1 MSAQSDAAGQ
11 GVTASMGDVVD
22 DVASSQPMGWVA
34 RLGLTARALVYL
46 VIGFLGLSLAAGNRA
61 ELDQK
66 GALREL
72 LERPFGV
79 VLVLL
84 CAVGFVGYAL
94 WRFAEAVSGPVGDGD
109 STSAR
114 LKSFARGVV
123 YSLLAATAVTVLLGS
138 RSTQAGQQRGLV
150 EQVLTWPGGTVI
162 VLVAGLAIAAAGV
175 GLVIEGWR
183 RKFLTYLDHSD
194 MNESTRHLARWTGT
208 VGSIA
213 RGLVV
218 VLIGVLL
225 VVAAITGDKKDATG
239 MDGAL
244 KSLRDLPFGNA
255 LLVMVSLGLLV
266 FGVYALVEAR
276 YRRVGVSGARA

>member
-1 MSAQSDAAGQ
+1 MSADSGQ
-11 GVTASMGDVVD
+11 GVAATVSDAVD
-22 DVASSQPMGWVA
+22 DVASSRPLGWAA
-34 RLGLTARALVYL
+34 RLGLTARAAVYL
-46 VIGFLGLSLAAGNRA
+46 VIGLLGLSLASGNRA

-72 LERPFGV
+72 LERPFGF

-84 CAVGFVGYAL
+84 CAVGFAGYAL
-94 WRFAEAVSGPVGDGD
+94 WRFAEAASGPVGDGD

-114 LKSFARGVV
+114 LKSLARGVIYTV
-123 YSLLAATAVTVLLGS
+123 LAFTAVAVLLGS
-138 RSTQAGQQRGLV
+138 RSSQGGQQRGLV
-150 EQVLTWPGGTVI
+150 AQVLTWPGGTAIVI
-162 VLVAGLAIAAAGV
+162 VAGLVVVGAGI

-183 RKFLTYLDHSD
+183 RKFLKYLDHSD
-194 MNESTRHLARWTGT
+194 MSDGTRRIVRWTGT

-225 VVAAITGDKKDATG
+225 VVAAVTGDKEDATG

-244 KSLRDLPFGNA
+244 KSLLDLPYGTA
-255 LLVMVSLGLLV
+255 LLILASLGLLI
-266 FGVYALVEAR
+266 FGVYALMEAR
-276 YRRVGVSGARA
+276 YRRVGVADNEA

>member
-1 MSAQSDAAGQ
+1 MSGDGQGLAGTVSDAAE
-11 GVTASMGDVVD
+11 DVG
-22 DVASSQPMGWVA
+22 SSRPLGWAA

-46 VIGFLGLSLAAGNRA
+46 VIGLLGLSLASGNRA

-72 LERPFGV
+72 LERPFGF

-84 CAVGFVGYAL
+84 CALGFLGYAV
-94 WRFAEAVSGPVGDGD
+94 WRFTEAASGPVGDGD

-114 LKSFARGVV
+114 LKSLARGVIYLV
-123 YSLLAATAVTVLLGS
+123 LAGTAVTVLLGS
-138 RSTQAGQQRGLV
+138 RSSQAGQQRGLV
-150 EQVLTWPGGTVI
+150 ATVLTWPGGTAI
-162 VLVAGLAIAAAGV
+162 VAVVGVAVAAAGV

-183 RKFLTYLDHSD
+183 RKFLKYLDHSD
-194 MNESTRHLARWTGT
+194 MNDSTRRIARWTGT

-225 VVAAITGDKKDATG
+225 VVAAVTGDKEDATG

-244 KSLRDLPFGNA
+244 KSLLELPYGRA
-255 LLVMVSLGLLV
+255 LLILASLGLLV
-266 FGVYALVEAR
+266 FGVYALLEAR
-276 YRRVGVSGARA
+276 YRRVGVANDGV

>member
-1 MSAQSDAAGQ
+1 MSAQGDVAGES
-11 GVTASMGDVVD
+11 VTARVGDVVD
-22 DVASSQPMGWVA
+22 DVASSQPMGWAA

-72 LERPFGV
+72 LERPFGF

-84 CAVGFVGYAL
+84 CAIGFVGYAL
-94 WRFAEAVSGPVGDGD
+94 WRFAEAISGPVGDGGK
-109 STSAR
+109 TSAR

-123 YSLLAATAVTVLLGS
+123 YSILAVTAVTVLLGS
-138 RSTQAGQQRGLV
+138 RSSQGGQQRGLV
-150 EQVLTWPGGTVI
+150 ATALSWPGGSVI
-162 VLVAGLAIAAAGV
+162 VGLVGLAVAAAGI
-175 GLVIEGWR
+175 GLVVEGWR
-183 RKFLTYLDHSD
+183 RKFLKYLDHSD
-194 MNESTRHLARWTGT
+194 MNDSTRRLARWTGT

-225 VVAAITGDKKDATG
+225 VVAAVTGDKQDATG

-255 LLVMVSLGLLV
+255 LLILASLGLLI

-276 YRRVGVSGARA
+276 YRRVGVSGAQA

>member
-1 MSAQSDAAGQ
+1 VSADRGEGVAANVADAAE
-11 GVTASMGDVVD
+11 DVG
-22 DVASSQPMGWVA
+22 SSRPLGWAA
-34 RLGLTARALVYL
+34 RLGLTARAVVYL
-46 VIGFLGLSLAAGNRA
+46 VIGLLGLSLASGNRA

-72 LERPFGV
+72 LERPFGF

-84 CAVGFVGYAL
+84 CAVGFAGYAV
-94 WRFAEAVSGPVGDGD
+94 WRFTEAVSGPVGDGD

-114 LKSFARGVV
+114 LKSFARGVI
-123 YSLLAATAVTVLLGS
+123 YSVLAFTAVAVLLGS
-138 RSTQAGQQRGLV
+138 RSSQGGEQRGLV
-150 EQVLTWPGGTVI
+150 ATVLTWPGGTVI
-162 VLVAGLAIAAAGV
+162 VLVAGLAVAAAGA

-183 RKFLTYLDHSD
+183 RKFLKYLDHTD
-194 MNESTRHLARWTGT
+194 MNDGTRRLARWTGT
-208 VGSIA
+208 VGSVA

-225 VVAAITGDKKDATG
+225 VVAAATGDKEDATG

-244 KSLRDLPFGNA
+244 KSLLELPFGRV
-255 LLVMVSLGLLV
+255 LLILASLGLLV

-276 YRRVGVSGARA
+276 YRRVGVSGDGA

>member
-1 MSAQSDAAGQ
+1 MSTDGHDLAGSVSDAAE
-11 GVTASMGDVVD
+11 DVG
-22 DVASSQPMGWVA
+22 SSRSLGWAA

-46 VIGFLGLSLAAGNRA
+46 VIGLLGLSLASGNRA

-72 LERPFGV
+72 LERPFGF

-84 CAVGFVGYAL
+84 CALGFAGYAA
-94 WRFAEAVSGPVGDGD
+94 WRFAEAASGAVGDGD

-114 LKSFARGVV
+114 LKSLARGLIYLV
-123 YSLLAATAVTVLLGS
+123 LAGTAVAVLLGS
-138 RSTQAGQQRGLV
+138 RSSQAGQQRGLV
-150 EQVLTWPGGTVI
+150 ATVLTWPGGTAI
-162 VLVAGLAIAAAGV
+162 VLVAGLAVAAAGV

-183 RKFLTYLDHSD
+183 RKFLKYLDHTD
-194 MNESTRHLARWTGT
+194 MNESTRKIARWTGT

-218 VLIGVLL
+218 VLIGALL
-225 VVAAITGDKKDATG
+225 VVAAVTGDKEDATG

-244 KSLRDLPFGNA
+244 KSLLELPFGRT
-255 LLVMVSLGLLV
+255 LLILASLGLLV
-266 FGVYALVEAR
+266 FGVYALMEAR
-276 YRRVGVSGARA
+276 YRRVGVSGAEH

>member
-1 MSAQSDAAGQ
+1 MSGEQGPGIVSSVADA
-11 GVTASMGDVVD
+11 VD
-22 DVASSQPMGWVA
+22 DVGGSRPLGWFA
-34 RLGLTARALVYL
+34 RLGLTARAVVYL
-46 VIGFLGLSLAAGNRA
+46 VIGLLGLSLAAGNKA

-72 LERPFGV
+72 LERPFGF

-84 CAVGFVGYAL
+84 CALGFVGYAA
-94 WRFAEAVSGPVGDGD
+94 WRFAEAASGPVGDGD

-114 LKSFARGVV
+114 AKSFGRGVV
-123 YSLLAATAVTVLLGS
+123 YSILAITAITVLLGS

-150 EQVLTWPGGTVI
+150 AQVLTWPGGTVI
-162 VLVAGLAIAAAGV
+162 VLVAGVAVAAAGV

-183 RKFLTYLDHSD
+183 RKFLKYLDNTD
-194 MNESTRHLARWTGT
+194 MNDSTRRLARWTGT

-225 VVAAITGDKKDATG
+225 VVAATTGDKKDATG

-244 KSLRDLPFGNA
+244 KSLLDLPFGNA
-255 LLVMVSLGLLV
+255 LLILASLGLLV

-276 YRRVGVSGARA
+276 YRRVGVSGGGA

>member
-1 MSAQSDAAGQ
+1 MSADQGPGVVGSVADA
-11 GVTASMGDVVD
+11 VD
-22 DVASSQPMGWVA
+22 DVGASRSLGWAA
-34 RLGLTARALVYL
+34 RLGLTARAVVYL

-72 LERPFGV
+72 LERPFGTW
-79 VLVLL
+79 LVAL
-84 CAVGFVGYAL
+84 CAVGFAGYAV
-94 WRFAEAVSGPVGDGD
+94 WRFAEAASGPVGDGD

-114 LKSFARGVV
+114 VKSFGRGVV
-123 YSLLAATAVTVLLGS
+123 YTILAITAVTVLLGS

-150 EQVLTWPGGTVI
+150 ATALTWPGGTLI
-162 VLVAGLAIAAAGV
+162 VAAVGVAVAAAGV
-175 GLVIEGWR
+175 VLVVEGWR
-183 RKFLTYLDHSD
+183 RKFLKYLDHAE
-194 MNESTRHLARWTGT
+194 MNESTRQLARWTGT
-208 VGSIA
+208 VGSVA

-225 VVAAITGDKKDATG
+225 VVAAMTGDKADATG

-244 KSLRDLPFGNA
+244 KSLRELPFGNA
-255 LLVMVSLGLLV
+255 LLILASLGLLI

-276 YRRVGVSGARA
+276 YRRVGVSGGNA